1 MTFSAEEVSKFPPP
15 GMDFP
20 TSFTFDSDGDRVLF
34 LRTVDSLTAAG
45 VKGLYSYD
53 IREGRETLIADQLN
67 KSDAEESLEEQLR
80 KQRQRQMSTGIT
92 SYMWSST
99 GKLLIPSGSDIY
111 ILDSLSGVPRLLV
124 SSEHYSCVDPKL
136 SPDGELVSFVSNGEI
151 YLVDINGGSPRQL
164 TVGDSGKTRGLA
176 DYIAQEE
183 MQRGTGYWWSKD
195 SSYIAFT
202 EVDERMVS
210 KFNIAH
216 IGKDSYGPEVYEQHR
231 YPFAGDINP
240 DVKLGVIQV
249 SSGDIRWINTDK
261 YEYIARID
269 WLDDQK
275 LFVQLQDRS
284 QKNLQVSCF
293 DVTDLLERPILSESS
308 DNWINLHNMFR
319 PVDGNRFIWA
329 SERSGFMHLY
339 LYSVDGTLIRQ
350 ITSGEWQVDAVASID
365 RKTDKVYFMATLE
378 DAKERHLYRIDFDGT
393 KLEKLTS
400 IPGVHSVFMNVKS
413 DRFVDI
419 YHSLVQP
426 PSINICSVNTGA
438 IERNIFL
445 QDYVHISGIDLKPPE
460 MISLITPEGTEL
472 FGAIYKPDK
481 QYGDGPFP
489 TVVSVY
495 GGPHAQ
501 MVTNGWN
508 MTVAMRAQYLREK
521 GFLVFVLDNR
531 GSSRRGATFESVIK
545 GNMGNLEVEDQ
556 EFGLNWL
563 ISQGL
568 ADKNR
573 IGIYGWS
580 YGGYMALM
588 CLAKKPN
595 LFKCAVAGAPVTSW
609 DGYDTHYTERY
620 MGTPEEN
627 RAGYEKSNVMAHVK
641 NIEGELLL
649 VHGLIDE
656 NVHFRHTARLINSL
670 ISENKSYNLLIF
682 PDERHMPRR
691 QADRAYMETQIADFF
706 LKSLT

>member
-1 MTFSAEEVSKFPPP
+1 MTFSVEEVSKFPPP

-20 TSFTFDSDGDRVLF
+20 TSFTFDADGSRVF
-34 LRTVDSLTAAG
+34 YLRSVDSLTAAG

-67 KSDAEESLEEQLR
+67 KSDLEESLEEQLR
-80 KQRQRQMSTGIT
+80 KQRLRQMSTGIT
-92 SYMWSST
+92 SYMWSSI
-99 GKLLIPSGSDIY
+99 GKLLIPSGGDIY
-111 ILDSLSGVPRLLV
+111 ILDAVSEAPRLLV
-124 SSEHYSCVDPKL
+124 SSELYSCVDPKI

-151 YLVDINGGSPRQL
+151 YLVEINGGSPWQL
-164 TVGDSGKTRGLA
+164 TAGDSGKTRGLA
-176 DYIAQEE
+176 DYVAQEE

-210 KFNIAH
+210 EFNIAH
-216 IGKDSYGPEVYEQHR
+216 LGKDSYGPEVYEHHR

-240 DVKLGVIQV
+240 DVRLGVIQV
-249 SSGDIRWINTDK
+249 DSGDTRWVNTDK

-269 WLDDQK
+269 WLDGQR

-284 QKNLQVSCF
+284 QKKLQVSCF
-293 DVTDLLERPILSESS
+293 DIDDLLERPILSESS

-319 PVDGNRFIWA
+319 VVDGNRFIWA

-339 LYSVDGTLIRQ
+339 LYSMDGTLIRQ
-350 ITSGEWQVDAVASID
+350 ITSGEWQVDEIAGID
-365 RKTDKVYFMATLE
+365 RKTEKLFFMATLE
-378 DAKERHLYRIDFDGT
+378 DARERHLYRTDLNGT
-393 KLEKLTS
+393 KVEKLTS
-400 IPGVHSVFMNVKS
+400 TSGVHSVFTDVKS
-413 DRFVDI
+413 DQFVDI
-419 YHSLVQP
+419 YHSLIQP
-426 PSINICSVNTGA
+426 PTVKVCSISTGST
-438 IERNIFL
+438 ERNIF
-445 QDYVHISGIDLKPPE
+445 QQYFDDISGMDLKPPD
-460 MISLITPEGTEL
+460 MISFITPGGTEL

-481 QYGDGPFP
+481 KYGDGPFP

-508 MTVAMRAQYLREK
+508 MTVAMRAQYLRGK

-531 GSSRRGATFESVIK
+531 GSARRGSTFESVLK
-545 GNMGNLEVEDQ
+545 GNMGDSEVEDQ
-556 EFGLNWL
+556 EFGLKWL

-568 ADKNR
+568 TDKNR

-588 CLAKKPN
+588 CLAKRPN

-627 RAGYEKSNVMAHVK
+627 RAGYEESNVMSHVK

-656 NVHFRHTARLINSL
+656 NVHFRHTARLINTL
-670 ISENKSYNLLIF
+670 IEENKSYNLLIF

-691 QADRAYMETQIADFF
+691 QADRTYMETKIADFF
-706 LKSLT
+706 LKTLM